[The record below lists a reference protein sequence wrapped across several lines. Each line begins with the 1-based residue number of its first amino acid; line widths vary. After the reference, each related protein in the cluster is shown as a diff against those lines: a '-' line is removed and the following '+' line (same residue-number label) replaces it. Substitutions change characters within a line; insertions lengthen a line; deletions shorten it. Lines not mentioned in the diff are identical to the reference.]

1 MSNEIKYEIVEHIC
15 VLAEKGNGW
24 NREINIVAWN
34 GGRPKF
40 DIRDWDENHERMT
53 KGITLTEDE
62 AKALTM
68 ALHNRFT
75 GKE

>member
-1 MSNEIKYEIVEHIC
+1 MSEIRYEVVEHIG
-15 VLAEKGNGW
+15 VLAEKSNGW

-34 GGRPKF
+34 GGKPKF

>member
-1 MSNEIKYEIVEHIC
+1 MSNEIKYEVVEHIG
-15 VLAEKGNGW
+15 VLADKGNGW
-24 NREINIVAWN
+24 KREINIVAWN

-53 KGITLTEDE
+53 KGITLTEEE
-62 AKALTM
+62 AKTLTM